1 METAVITT
9 GGLGTREATITKSNP
24 KTMLPVYTNSNY
36 DTDPVLKPIIEL
48 IFDGLFDNGFRR
60 FCIIVSSNHKNIIK
74 NHLTPDEAFLELL
87 SKRNAYHDK
96 RFVKI
101 LSKLYKKINRS
112 EIVWVNQKTPMG
124 FGHALLSAK
133 KFVENDNF
141 LLHAGDTYFPSYEFL
156 SRFVKFFKTDKK
168 ITCNLLLESK
178 KLLDGYGIAQI
189 KRQNGYNIVFNVE
202 EKPKKPKSNLA
213 ILPVY
218 AFKPVIFDAL
228 KKTNHGYNSELQV
241 TDAIRTMIDNNE
253 KITAMK
259 IKQKWFDIGTPQR
272 YLDALN
278 YSFKVKHWYYNDFIA
293 LMTTSCSLDVI
304 PV

>member
-1 METAVITT
+1 MKTAVITT

-24 KTMLPVYTNSNY
+24 KTMLPVYTDSNY
-36 DTDPVLKPIIEL
+36 DNDPVLKPIIEL
-48 IFDGLFDNGFRR
+48 IFDGLFDKGFRR

-74 NHLTPDEAFLELL
+74 NHLTPDATFLKLL

-96 RFVKI
+96 RFARI
-101 LSKLYKKINRS
+101 LSKLYKKIDKS
-112 EIVWVNQKTPMG
+112 EIAWVSQKTPMG
-124 FGHALLSAK
+124 FGHALLSAR
-133 KFVENDNF
+133 KFVGDNNF
-141 LLHAGDTYFPSYEFL
+141 LLHAGDTYFPNYEFIPEL
-156 SRFVKFFKTDKK
+156 IKSFKRDRQ
-168 ITCNLLLESK
+168 ISCNLLLESK

-189 KRQNGYNIVFNVE
+189 KKRNGQNVVFDVE

-218 AFKPVIFDAL
+218 AFKPIIFDAL

-241 TDAIRTMIDNNE
+241 TDAIKTMIDCNE
-253 KITAMK
+253 KIVAMR

-278 YSFKVKHWYYNDFIA
+278 YSFKIQH
-293 LMTTSCSLDVI
+293 
-304 PV
+304 

>member
-1 METAVITT
+1 MKTAVITT

-36 DTDPVLKPIIEL
+36 DSDPVLKPIIEL
-48 IFDGLFDNGFRR
+48 IFDGLFDKGFRR

-74 NHLTPDEAFLELL
+74 NHLTPDRAFLELL

-101 LSKLYKKINRS
+101 LSRLYKKIEKS
-112 EIVWVNQKTPMG
+112 EIVWVSQKTPMG

-133 KFVENDNF
+133 KFVDDDNF
-141 LLHAGDTYFPSYEFL
+141 LLHAGDTYFPNYEFL
-156 SRFVKFFKTDKK
+156 SKFVKLFKTDNK

-178 KLLDGYGIAQI
+178 KRLDGYGIAQI
-189 KRQNGYNIVFNVE
+189 KKQNGQNRVFDVE
-202 EKPKKPKSNLA
+202 EKPRKPKSNLA

-228 KKTNHGYNSELQV
+228 KRTNHGYNSELQV
-241 TDAIRTMIDNNE
+241 TDAIKTMIDNNE

-278 YSFKVKHWYYNDFIA
+278 YSFKLRH
-293 LMTTSCSLDVI
+293 
-304 PV
+304 

>member
-1 METAVITT
+1 MKTAVITT

-36 DTDPVLKPIIEL
+36 DSDPVLKPIIEL

-60 FCIIVSSNHKNIIK
+60 FCIIVSSKHKNVIK
-74 NHLTPDEAFLELL
+74 NHLTPDRTFLELL
-87 SKRNAYHDK
+87 AKRNAYHDK
-96 RFVKI
+96 RFIKI
-101 LSKLYKKINRS
+101 LSRLDKKIEKS
-112 EIVWVNQKTPMG
+112 EIVWISQKTPMG

-133 KFVENDNF
+133 KFVDDNNF
-141 LLHAGDTYFPSYEFL
+141 LLHAGDTYFPNYEFL
-156 SRFVKFFKTDKK
+156 SKFVNLFKTDNK
-168 ITCNLLLESK
+168 ITCNLLLESR

-189 KRQNGYNIVFNVE
+189 KKQNGQNRVFDVE
-202 EKPKKPKSNLA
+202 EKPNKPKSNLA

-228 KKTNHGYNSELQV
+228 KRTNHGYNSELQV
-241 TDAIRTMIDNNE
+241 TDAIKTMIENNE

-259 IKQKWFDIGTPQR
+259 IKQKWFDIGIPQR

-278 YSFKVKHWYYNDFIA
+278 YSFKLNTSA
-293 LMTTSCSLDVI
+293 LMT
-304 PV
+304 

>member
-1 METAVITT
+1 MKTAVITT

-24 KTMLPVYTNSNY
+24 KTMLPVYTDSNY
-36 DTDPVLKPIIEL
+36 DNDLVLKPIIEL
-48 IFDGLFDNGFRR
+48 IFDGLFDKGFRR

-74 NHLTPDEAFLELL
+74 NHLTPDATFLKLL

-96 RFVKI
+96 RFAKI
-101 LSKLYKKINRS
+101 LSKLYKKIDKS
-112 EIVWVNQKTPMG
+112 EIAWVSQKTPMG
-124 FGHALLSAK
+124 FGHALLSAR
-133 KFVENDNF
+133 KFVGDNNF
-141 LLHAGDTYFPSYEFL
+141 LLHAGDTYFPNYEFIPEFIK
-156 SRFVKFFKTDKK
+156 SFKRDRQ
-168 ITCNLLLESK
+168 ISCNLLLESK

-189 KRQNGYNIVFNVE
+189 KKRNGQNVVFDVE

-218 AFKPVIFDAL
+218 AFKPIIFDAL

-241 TDAIRTMIDNNE
+241 TDAIKTMIDCNE
-253 KITAMK
+253 KIVAMR

-278 YSFKVKHWYYNDFIA
+278 YSFKIQH
-293 LMTTSCSLDVI
+293 
-304 PV
+304 